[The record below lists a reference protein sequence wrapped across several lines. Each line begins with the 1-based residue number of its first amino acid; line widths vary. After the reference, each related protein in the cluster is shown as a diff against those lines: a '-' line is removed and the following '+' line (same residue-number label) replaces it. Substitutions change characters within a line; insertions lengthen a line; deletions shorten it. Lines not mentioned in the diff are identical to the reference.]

1 METSLDE
8 TMDRVSYTQ
17 TNPLFDMSV
26 SKSDLYHFQPDD
38 LKPARP
44 KQRWCFSMIVLYIIL
59 QTALNAFLLYKVFSM
74 ESSLSKLSSEK
85 LMSLPLGG
93 GQGDGSLQTLVHNN
107 SQEARSLRDHLGVLQ
122 SKVNSLCGEEGQLDR
137 LRADFGLLNRSTYN
151 LEGKLTTISLKPGP
165 PGPQG
170 ANGLP
175 GLTGHP
181 GERGFKGESGVAGSP
196 GPKGDT
202 GLNGKP
208 GEPGAVGQIGP
219 PGPPGPA
226 GPSGH
231 PGIPGAPGNQGPGS
245 KGEKGEPGAL
255 GLRGE
260 KGSTGTPGEKGSS
273 GVRGPPGL
281 QGLKGDPGR
290 SGPSGPPG
298 PRGPSGTQ
306 GPPGPPGA
314 KGDKGDK
321 GDQSNPSDLNVR
333 LVPGK
338 YRGRVEV
345 KYNGVWGTVCDDRF
359 DTADGTVICKMLGFR
374 AAVSTF
380 SPTSGSGRIWL
391 DDLQCTGKESSIF
404 NCPQSEIGVNNCN
417 HDEDVGVHCI

>member
-44 KQRWCFSMIVLYIIL
+44 KQRWS
-59 QTALNAFLLYKVFSM
+59 LNAFLLYKGTIISVPICLFSFFSM

-151 LEGKLTTISLKPGP
+151 LEGKLTTISLKPGRC
-165 PGPQG
+165 
-170 ANGLP
+170 AC
-175 GLTGHP
+175 
-181 GERGFKGESGVAGSP
+181 SP
-196 GPKGDT
+196 
-202 GLNGKP
+202 
-208 GEPGAVGQIGP
+208 VCICVYICY
-219 PGPPGPA
+219 
-226 GPSGH
+226 GH

-255 GLRGE
+255 
-260 KGSTGTPGEKGSS
+260 
-273 GVRGPPGL
+273 V
-281 QGLKGDPGR
+281 
-290 SGPSGPPG
+290 
-298 PRGPSGTQ
+298 
-306 GPPGPPGA
+306 
-314 KGDKGDK
+314 
-321 GDQSNPSDLNVR
+321 NVR

-380 SPTSGSGRIWL
+380 RSGRIWL

>member
-151 LEGKLTTISLKPGP
+151 LEGKLTTISLKPGRCACSPVCICVYICYVLVCEIPNVSLLICCAP
-165 PGPQG
+165 P
-170 ANGLP
+170 
-175 GLTGHP
+175 
-181 GERGFKGESGVAGSP
+181 
-196 GPKGDT
+196 
-202 GLNGKP
+202 
-208 GEPGAVGQIGP
+208 
-219 PGPPGPA
+219 
-226 GPSGH
+226 
-231 PGIPGAPGNQGPGS
+231 
-245 KGEKGEPGAL
+245 
-255 GLRGE
+255 
-260 KGSTGTPGEKGSS
+260 GSS

-298 PRGPSGTQ
+298 Q
-306 GPPGPPGA
+306 LHA
-314 KGDKGDK
+314 YI
-321 GDQSNPSDLNVR
+321 LNVR

>member
-59 QTALNAFLLYKVFSM
+59 QTALNAFLLYKGTA
-74 ESSLSKLSSEK
+74 SSLSKLSSEK

-151 LEGKLTTISLKPGP
+151 LEGKLTTISLKPGRCACSP
-165 PGPQG
+165 VCIC
-170 ANGLP
+170 
-175 GLTGHP
+175 
-181 GERGFKGESGVAGSP
+181 ESGVAGSP

-208 GEPGAVGQIGP
+208 GEPGAVGQI
-219 PGPPGPA
+219 
-226 GPSGH
+226 
-231 PGIPGAPGNQGPGS
+231 
-245 KGEKGEPGAL
+245 
-255 GLRGE
+255 
-260 KGSTGTPGEKGSS
+260 
-273 GVRGPPGL
+273 V
-281 QGLKGDPGR
+281 
-290 SGPSGPPG
+290 
-298 PRGPSGTQ
+298 
-306 GPPGPPGA
+306 
-314 KGDKGDK
+314 
-321 GDQSNPSDLNVR
+321 NVR